1 MEAWGEGAVG
11 ERRAGGKEA
20 KSFLPLAVALDARG
34 TGCFPDL
41 AGLLGASKGMLGPG
55 EALGRCYGVWVTVG
69 QQGAGGEGRGRLGFR
84 SQLCLSVTLM
94 ELLGLYFCL

>member
-1 MEAWGEGAVG
+1 MGS

-20 KSFLPLAVALDARG
+20 KPFLPLAVALDGQG
-34 TGCFPDL
+34 TGFFPGL
-41 AGLLGASKGMLGPG
+41 AGLLRALNGMLGPG
-55 EALGRCYGVWVTVG
+55 E
-69 QQGAGGEGRGRLGFR
+69 GGIMGSGSQWGSRELEKAEGGRLGFR